1 MKKLWSIST
10 TVRNPE
16 RLRDFLS
23 VLKQLE
29 GSCFNR
35 ETQSKYQILLIKER
49 LYKPKNIPEQ
59 YREIFDDYAKELP
72 LNIAEAIFRNQQ
84 YKDPPMRGRQ
94 SVNPL
99 NKLGFCIAKESCGP
113 IVITE
118 LGNRFIA
125 EDADISYVLFKS
137 LLKLQF
143 PNPISLAFKKYIGF
157 NIRPMIATM
166 HLLQK
171 TNGLT
176 QEEFSLFI
184 PTLIN
189 YEDIDRYRNKIME
202 LRGIRAATQ
211 RAKYIEKFLTDFY
224 GVENLSRTQRNN
236 PFEYG
241 DNIMRYFRLTKYFR
255 VDEGIAEPW
264 KIILEPSRKKEIEQ
278 ILAIYNGEALEFV
291 LLRKYIDYM
300 SDINKPELP
309 WELDAEKSME
319 VITSLRS
326 LIQNQYEHGSSCL
339 KEQFQERYRTI
350 MDIMVEELP
359 LLQKEKYINDLRCL
373 RLDFIQFD
381 KDIRIKRNVDKLKEY
396 MRILNNPREYRVLEP
411 ADLEF
416 VISQCFKIINDE
428 ISIKPNFITDD
439 EGNPIGHAPG
449 NRADIEGYYRSFN
462 IIFEVTLDVTRAQVY
477 RESVPVMRHLKNFEE
492 INRDKQNFCV
502 FIAPKIHDDTV
513 NYFWM
518 ALRYGFEGTRQK
530 IVPLN
535 FSNFLMVLDSIVS
548 AIENGGGFSHQ
559 SLYALFGNI
568 VSLVDA
574 VNTSV
579 EWARDIPSCIND
591 WKLLIAQRN

>member
-1 MKKLWSIST
+1 VKKLWSIST

-16 RLRDFLS
+16 RLRAFLS

-29 GSCFNR
+29 GSIFNK

-49 LYKPKNIPEQ
+49 VYKPKNIPER
-59 YREIFDDYAKELP
+59 YRRIFDDYATELP
-72 LNIAEAIFRNQQ
+72 LDIAEAIFRNQQ
-84 YKDPPMRGRQ
+84 YEDPPMRGRQ

-113 IVITE
+113 IIITE

-143 PNPISLAFKKYIGF
+143 PNPISPAFNENIGF
-157 NIRPMIATM
+157 NIRPMIAAM
-166 HLLQK
+166 HLLRQ

-189 YEDIDRYRNKIME
+189 YQYIDTYHAKIME
-202 LRGIRAATQ
+202 LRGIKSATQ
-211 RAKYIEKFLTDFY
+211 RAEYIEKFLTDFY
-224 GVENLSRTQRNN
+224 GVENLSETQKKN
-236 PFEYG
+236 PSEYG

-255 VDEGIAEPW
+255 VDKGIIGPW
-264 KIILEPSRKKEIEQ
+264 KIILEPTRKKEIEQ
-278 ILAIYNGEALEFV
+278 ILTIYDGKALKFD
-291 LLRKYIDYM
+291 LKGYIGYM

-309 WELDAEKSME
+309 WELDAEKSIE

-326 LIQNQYEHGSSCL
+326 LIQNQYEHGPSCL
-339 KEQFQERYRTI
+339 KKQFQERYGTI
-350 MDIMVEELP
+350 MNIKVEELP
-359 LLQKEKYINDLRCL
+359 LLQKEKYINDLRRL
-373 RLDFIQFD
+373 HLDFIQFD
-381 KDIRIKRNVDKLKEY
+381 KDIRIKRNADELKKY
-396 MRILNNPREYRVLEP
+396 ICILNSPREYRALEP
-411 ADLEF
+411 VDLEF

-462 IIFEVTLDVTRAQVY
+462 IIFEVTLDVSRAQVY

-492 INRDKQNFCV
+492 NNQDKRNFCV

-513 NYFWM
+513 NYFWI
-518 ALRYGFEGTRQK
+518 ALRYGFEGTRQR

-535 FSNFLMVLDSIVS
+535 FSSFLMVLDSIVS
-548 AIENGGGFSHQ
+548 VIENGEGFSHQ
-559 SLYALFGNI
+559 SLYDLFDNI
-568 VSLVDA
+568 VSFADTVS
-574 VNTSV
+574 TSV
-579 EWARDIPSCIND
+579 EWVRGIPRCIND